1 MQRTRRKQNIEELLI
16 KLALSILRAEWGR
29 NPVGK
34 VSCDPVIKI
43 CNIMHKQN
51 EADLTLHGQRKHWHF
66 PISEHSVLQSPEFF
80 LMCLHGVVIFR

>member
-16 KLALSILRAEWGR
+16 KLALSILCTEWDR

-34 VSCDPVIKI
+34 VSCDPLIKI

-51 EADLTLHGQRKHWHF
+51 ETDLKLHGQCKYCDF
-66 PISEHSVLQSPEFF
+66 LISELLILSVWRILCSVF
-80 LMCLHGVVIFR
+80 

>member
-16 KLALSILRAEWGR
+16 KLALSSLCAEWDR

-51 EADLTLHGQRKHWHF
+51 EADLKLHKQRKYWDF
-66 PISEHSVLQSPEFF
+66 PISEHLVLQ
-80 LMCLHGVVIFR
+80 C